1 VKREGH
7 VGYDETAEQGSMGT
21 SMNAQ
26 VRKTCVERRVHSFK
40 LSLEVVQGGIESS
53 SCDDTMQAET

>member
-1 VKREGH
+1 MKREGR

-26 VRKTCVERRVHSFK
+26 VRKTCVERRVHSF
-40 LSLEVVQGGIESS
+40 EN
-53 SCDDTMQAET
+53 